1 MSQACR
7 ARPVGH
13 VVAAPVGRRRGFGR
27 RNRGIPEQGK
37 RLNVASKAHAKVQ
50 YLRPMERTEIS
61 DLGEFGLI
69 RRLTKDWPTHQPSTL
84 RGVGDDAAVL
94 DPGGQRVVMSTDM
107 LCEGVHFDLS
117 YAPLKHLGYKAVVV
131 NLSDVCA
138 MNAKPTQ
145 VVVGLGLSNRF
156 SVEAVEDLYAGIHLA
171 CDVYQVDLVGG
182 DTTSS
187 PAGLTLGITAVG
199 LASNDAIVGR
209 DGARDGDLLVVS
221 GDLGAAYMGLQI
233 LEREKTVFQAAPTA
247 QPELDDFAYLLER
260 QLKPE
265 ARVDVVRELADL
277 SLKPTSMIDISDG
290 LASEVFHLGT
300 ASSVGFKVYED
311 KLPIDPKVYETA
323 REFNLDPTL
332 CMLSGGEDYEL
343 LFTIAQDDF
352 EKVRNHPKLSV
363 IGHAVAA
370 PDAFTLVTKNG
381 PEVPLQAQGWD
392 GLKAT
397 T

>member
-156 SVEAVEDLYAGIHLA
+156 SVEAVEDLYAGIRLA

-199 LASNDAIVGR
+199 LASNDAIVEGM
-209 DGARDGDLLVVS
+209 VP
-221 GDLGAAYMGLQI
+221 
-233 LEREKTVFQAAPTA
+233 ETA
-247 QPELDDFAYLLER
+247 
-260 QLKPE
+260 
-265 ARVDVVRELADL
+265 
-277 SLKPTSMIDISDG
+277 TCWWC
-290 LASEVFHLGT
+290 LGT
-300 ASSVGFKVYED
+300 LGRPTWDFKSWSVRKPCS
-311 KLPIDPKVYETA
+311 KQPPLPNPSWTTS
-323 REFNLDPTL
+323 PT
-332 CMLSGGEDYEL
+332 C
-343 LFTIAQDDF
+343 
-352 EKVRNHPKLSV
+352 LSV
-363 IGHAVAA
+363 
-370 PDAFTLVTKNG
+370 N
-381 PEVPLQAQGWD
+381 
-392 GLKAT
+392 
-397 T
+397 